1 MNRTLGVLISGRG
14 SNLQALIDAVAEQR
28 LRASIRVVLSNRET
42 AEGLDRARAAGIEAV
57 VLDHR
62 SFPTRD
68 EYDQAL
74 AHELRSR
81 GVGLVCLAGFMR
93 RLGPPM
99 VSAFPNA
106 IVNVHPS
113 LLPSFPGLG
122 AQRQA
127 LEYGVKVTGV
137 TVHFVNEALDAGP
150 IILQRTVSVLKG
162 DSEQSLSARILEQEH
177 LAYPRAVEMV
187 LDGAWGLEGRTFVD
201 GEPDAGL

>member
-1 MNRTLGVLISGRG
+1 
-14 SNLQALIDAVAEQR
+14 
-28 LRASIRVVLSNRET
+28 
-42 AEGLDRARAAGIEAV
+42 
-57 VLDHR
+57 
-62 SFPTRD
+62 
-68 EYDQAL
+68 
-74 AHELRSR
+74 
-81 GVGLVCLAGFMR
+81 
-93 RLGPPM
+93 M